1 MSHCRKNSMRNKVI
15 GKKWI
20 HLERNTLHSQ
30 ECGPTQRAALAVSV
44 SGVVSFYGLGEFTG

>member
-1 MSHCRKNSMRNKVI
+1 MI